1 MITVLLYILGIV
13 VILIGLAISIG
24 LHEVGHLLPAKLF
37 GVKVTQYM
45 VGFGKT
51 IWSRKKGETEY
62 GVKMLPLGGYISMIG
77 MFPPGKDGN
86 VRDSTTGFLQTL
98 SDERPTLRRGHG
110 ETELDDQNAAD
121 TVTPSAEELAQAN
134 LPADA
139 TVPDGRRRFFDQLV
153 QDARDSSAETI
164 GEGEDHRAFYRL
176 PVWKRIIIM
185 LGGPLM
191 NLFLAVLFMSIVV
204 MGFGLPQSSTTIET
218 VNACVVPAGSTA
230 TKCGPD
236 SAPSPGAEAGLKPG
250 DKLVSLDDTAITSWT
265 QATEIIRVSPGKTLN
280 LVVERKGAEETL
292 KLTPL
297 LTKRYVLDAQNR
309 PVKDADGK
317 YKTEEVG
324 FVGIGPGTETVQ
336 GSFGDVFPLIGN
348 NIGAV
353 ANTIVHLPQRLYD
366 VAVAAFGGGERDPN
380 GPLSVVGVGRIA
392 GEVVSNHNITDSNK
406 AAFVFNLLGSLNVA
420 LFAFNLIPLTPLDGG
435 HVAAA
440 LWEGLRRRIAKLFG
454 RPDPGPVDAAKL
466 MPLTMAVAGIFLVMT
481 VLLVFADLVNPV
493 RF

>member
-24 LHEVGHLLPAKLF
+24 LHEVGHLVPAKLF

-51 IWSRKKGETEY
+51 VWSRKKGETEY

-77 MFPPGKDGN
+77 MFPPGKDGQ
-86 VRDSTTGFLQTL
+86 VRDSSTGFLQTL
-98 SDERPTLRRGHG
+98 SDERPAALRGHG
-110 ETELDDQNAAD
+110 AAETETAAVHDAGAALAAD
-121 TVTPSAEELAQAN
+121 AES
-134 LPADA
+134 PADA
-139 TVPDGRRRFFDQLV
+139 GTEPTQRRFFGQLV
-153 QDARDSSAETI
+153 QDARESSAETI

-204 MGFGLPQSSTTIET
+204 MGFGLPQSSTTVQT

-230 TKCGPD
+230 TDCGPD

-250 DKLVSLDDTAITSWT
+250 DKLISLGGTAITSWA
-265 QATEIIRVSPGKTLN
+265 QATEIIRVSPGKTLD
-280 LVVERKGAEETL
+280 LVVERAGEDETL

-317 YKTEEVG
+317 LETEEVG

-353 ANTIVHLPQRLYD
+353 ANTIIHLPQRLYD

-392 GEVVSNHNITDSNK
+392 GEVVSNEGVSDANK

-420 LFAFNLIPLTPLDGG
+420 LFAFNLIPLMPLDGG

-440 LWEGLRRRIAKLFG
+440 LWEGLRRRLAKLFG
-454 RPDPGPVDAAKL
+454 RPDPGPVDAAKM
-466 MPLTMAVAGIFLVMT
+466 MPLTLLVAGFFGIMT